1 MVNVRQR
8 IWSWGAIAILALSFT
23 GCGSSPEEIGAAPT
37 AVEPVTLTPEE
48 VQNYAKVILEIEP
61 IREVALG
68 QVQTL
73 IDSGVA
79 PIIICNDPQSLA
91 GLSSE
96 VTEVIVNFCT
106 QSKEIN
112 AKYGFTPTRFN
123 DITRNLTTDAQLKAQ
138 IDQALLA
145 QVMNPETTAPETP
158 ATEATTPE
166 TPAPEATDLGQ

>member
-8 IWSWGAIAILALSFT
+8 IWSWGAIAALAVSFT
-23 GCGSSPEEIGAAPT
+23 GCGSSPEEMGASPAP
-37 AVEPVTLTPEE
+37 VEPVTLTPEE
-48 VQNYAKVILEIEP
+48 VQNYARVILEIEP

-96 VTEVIVNFCT
+96 VTEVIVNYCT

-123 DITRNLTTDAQLKAQ
+123 DITRNLNTDAQLKAQ

-145 QVMNPETTAPETP
+145 QVMNPEMTAPEASPSETP
-158 ATEATTPE
+158 PPE
-166 TPAPEATDLGQ
+166 TPDLGL